1 MKKQGAMQGYIV
13 SSNDRQNTN
22 RGAPLWQFHSLLE
35 EQDDTLLF
43 FPNCSILD
51 GNMFRLGRRCRRH
64 LRYGDWALLFA
75 QSRRAKP

>member
-1 MKKQGAMQGYIV
+1 MKKQGAMQGDIV
-13 SSNDRQNTN
+13 SSNDRRNTK
-22 RGAPLWQFHSLLE
+22 RGAPLWQFYSLLE

-43 FPNCSILD
+43 FPICSILD

>member
-1 MKKQGAMQGYIV
+1 MKKQGAMQGDIV
-13 SSNDRQNTN
+13 LSNDQRNIK

-43 FPNCSILD
+43 FPKCSILD
-51 GNMFRLGRRCRRH
+51 GNLFPLGRRCRRR
-64 LRYGDWALLFA
+64 LRYGNLALLFA